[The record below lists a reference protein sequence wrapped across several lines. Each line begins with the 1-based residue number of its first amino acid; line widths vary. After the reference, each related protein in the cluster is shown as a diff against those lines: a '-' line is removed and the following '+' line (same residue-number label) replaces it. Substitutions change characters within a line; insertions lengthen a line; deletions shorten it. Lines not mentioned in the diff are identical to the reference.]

1 MSLLSDVEL
10 KVLRGT
16 ANGETYAETAGR
28 IFITEKSVSNVATR
42 VMRKLDA
49 KSMPHAVHLAYQA
62 GLFRRE
68 RHGDHAGFAAHR
80 YRDEEPCEACWAGK
94 RAYRVEQRQKR
105 RQEAV
110 SGPQGA
116 QEPARAVP
124 DGRSAP
130 GASSGRTAARGEAAA

>member
-1 MSLLSDVEL
+1 VSLLSDVEL

-16 ANGETYAETAGR
+16 ANGETYAETASR

-80 YRDEEPCEACWAGK
+80 YRDEEPCEACWAGE
-94 RAYRVEQRQKR
+94 RAYRAEQRQKR
-105 RQEAV
+105 RQEPA
-110 SGPQGA
+110 SGHQGA
-116 QEPARAVP
+116 PEAARS
-124 DGRSAP
+124 GRDVR
-130 GASSGRTAARGEAAA
+130 GATRAAEGRTAA